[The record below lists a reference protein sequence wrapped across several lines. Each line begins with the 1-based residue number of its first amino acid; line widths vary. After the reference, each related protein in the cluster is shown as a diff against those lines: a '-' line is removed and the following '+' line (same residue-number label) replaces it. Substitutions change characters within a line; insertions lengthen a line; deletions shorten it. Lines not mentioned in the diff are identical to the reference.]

1 MLLSNFA
8 TNFINLQLSKK
19 HIIDLQN
26 EVFKKETEIDFF
38 KYYLENFFLAGM
50 YDAFILERVLD
61 YEFQIFVSKDK
72 KHYFDDDSK
81 VYNCLIYEKKKTLSN
96 GRACSKNGKY
106 YVNIVV
112 PPKAKE
118 FAVKNGYRI
127 TIGEEI
133 MH

>member
-26 EVFKKETEIDFF
+26 EVSEKETEIDYF
-38 KYYLENFFLAGM
+38 KDYLENFFLAGM
-50 YDAFILERVLD
+50 YDSFILERVLD

-72 KHYFDDDSK
+72 HHYFDDDSK
-81 VYNCLIYEKKKTLSN
+81 VYNCLIYEKKDFILWPCLFKRRKILCKY
-96 GRACSKNGKY
+96 CSS
-106 YVNIVV
+106 
-112 PPKAKE
+112 AKSKRICC
-118 FAVKNGYRI
+118 KNGYRI
-127 TIGEEI
+127 TICEEI

>member
-1 MLLSNFA
+1 
-8 TNFINLQLSKK
+8 
-19 HIIDLQN
+19 
-26 EVFKKETEIDFF
+26 
-38 KYYLENFFLAGM
+38 M

-72 KHYFDDDSK
+72 QHYFDDESK
-81 VYNCLIYEKKKTLSN
+81 VYNCLIYEKKRLYLM
-96 GRACSKNGKY
+96 AVLIQKNGKY

>member
-26 EVFKKETEIDFF
+26 EVSEKETEIDFF

-81 VYNCLIYEKKKTLSN
+81 VYNCLIYEKKTLSN
-96 GRACSKNGKY
+96 GRTCSKNGKY

-112 PPKAKE
+112 PPKQ
-118 FAVKNGYRI
+118 KNLL
-127 TIGEEI
+127 
-133 MH
+133 